1 MGLGRLSDE
10 VFDAVIFDMDGTLID
25 SVPAVERS
33 WGIWAAEHG
42 LDVDTI
48 RRFHGVPA
56 AGVVEML
63 IPKDQQQSAI
73 NRINELEVADVEGI
87 VVLPGAAE
95 ALAAVKGA
103 KNAIATSCT
112 SDLAKARITATAL
125 QVPAVL
131 VTADDV
137 TRGKPDPEPFLTAA
151 ERLGVDPKR
160 CLVVE
165 DAPAGVAAAR
175 AAGCFTLG
183 VQTTTPAERMPADAL
198 VPDLSA
204 VRFEVVEGMWHPPP
218 RSLSQCGS
226 ACLATED
233 PLGLHRTVGMRI
245 VGPRIDV
252 VLTLAPLLG
261 LQRLAELALGL
272 VLGSLLRTGLTASA
286 HGTHS

>member
-1 MGLGRLSDE
+1 MVPVGFGRSSVSVEERVVALGRLSSE

-33 WGIWAAEHG
+33 WGIWAAEYG

-56 AGVVEML
+56 AGIVELL
-63 IPKDQQQSAI
+63 IPKDRQQIAI
-73 NRINELEVADVEGI
+73 DRINELEVADVEGI

-112 SDLAKARITATAL
+112 ADLAKARIAATAL
-125 QVPAVL
+125 QVPTVL

-137 TRGKPDPEPFLTAA
+137 SRGKPDPEPFLTAA

-160 CLVVE
+160 CLAVE

-175 AAGCFTLG
+175 AAGCFSLG
-183 VQTTTPAERMPADAL
+183 VLTTTPAEQMPADAL

-204 VRFEVVEGMWHPPP
+204 VRFEVVEG
-218 RSLSQCGS
+218 G
-226 ACLATED
+226 
-233 PLGLHRTVGMRI
+233 GIRI
-245 VGPRIDV
+245 RE
-252 VLTLAPLLG
+252 A
-261 LQRLAELALGL
+261 
-272 VLGSLLRTGLTASA
+272 
-286 HGTHS
+286 

>member
-1 MGLGRLSDE
+1 LGRLSIE

-48 RRFHGVPA
+48 KKFHGVPA
-56 AGVVEML
+56 AGIVEVL
-63 IPKDQQQSAI
+63 IPKDRQQSAI

-95 ALAAVKGA
+95 ALAAVRGA
-103 KNAIATSCT
+103 KSAIATSCT
-112 SDLAKARITATAL
+112 AELARARITSTAL
-125 QVPAVL
+125 QVPTVL

-137 TRGKPDPEPFLTAA
+137 SRGKPDPEPFLTAA
-151 ERLGVDPKR
+151 ERLGVDPRR

-165 DAPAGVAAAR
+165 DAPAGVAAAH

-183 VQTTTPAERMPADAL
+183 VQTTTSAERLPADAL

-204 VRFEVVEGMWHPPP
+204 VWFEVVEG
-218 RSLSQCGS
+218 G
-226 ACLATED
+226 
-233 PLGLHRTVGMRI
+233 GIRI
-245 VGPRIDV
+245 RD
-252 VLTLAPLLG
+252 A
-261 LQRLAELALGL
+261 R
-272 VLGSLLRTGLTASA
+272 AS
-286 HGTHS
+286 